1 MQDPHHY
8 IHNDPHYCGNKFLL
22 CIHKS
27 WQQIRHGDA
36 HDSRTQNSK
45 AVQKHELVFT
55 LRMSVY
61 LHFCPLDACSWRLY
75 FFFCLM
81 HLISTS
87 YLLFWSMLLDFS
99 IGGAAPQPRHFTLVL
114 VAGAHGRLCAFR
126 LTCSDSWM
134 TCWTFNCWPARVKIL
149 QADLGDTVPLT
160 PASIQLVCYIYSC
173 TLWVAWLSG
182 GLINNEI
189 SNRSIPFVPR
199 FVRTPNMY
207 TDKW

>member
-61 LHFCPLDACSWRLY
+61 LHFCPLDASIWRL
-75 FFFCLM
+75 FFLSHAPHVNRLSPAILIHALRLFTRGRCYASPAFYASLSRRCSLWFVCFQTDMLWLVNPTLAALCPLHTSINSVRLLHIFM
-81 HLISTS
+81 HFVSGLAVR
-87 YLLFWSMLLDFS
+87 W
-99 IGGAAPQPRHFTLVL
+99 
-114 VAGAHGRLCAFR
+114 
-126 LTCSDSWM
+126 
-134 TCWTFNCWPARVKIL
+134 FN
-149 QADLGDTVPLT
+149 
-160 PASIQLVCYIYSC
+160 
-173 TLWVAWLSG
+173 
-182 GLINNEI
+182 
-189 SNRSIPFVPR
+189 
-199 FVRTPNMY
+199 
-207 TDKW
+207 

>member
-61 LHFCPLDACSWRLY
+61 LHFCPLDASIERL
-75 FFFCLM
+75 FFFFVSCT
-81 HLISTS
+81 STS
-87 YLLFWSMLLDFS
+87 YHLLFWSMLFDFWL
-99 IGGAAPQPRHFTLVL
+99 GGAATQPQYFRFVW

-126 LTCSDSWM
+126 LTCSDSWK
-134 TCWTFNCWPARVKIL
+134 TGWTFDVGLLESRFFRQNHQHQFSSAVRYIHALCEW
-149 QADLGDTVPLT
+149 LGCQVVSLT
-160 PASIQLVCYIYSC
+160 MKYPIEAFLSSHALYEHPIC
-173 TLWVAWLSG
+173 TL
-182 GLINNEI
+182 
-189 SNRSIPFVPR
+189 
-199 FVRTPNMY
+199 
-207 TDKW
+207 DK